1 MHIRLACVTTR
12 AQEDRMLPW
21 IGKNVVVIGGS
32 RGVGRRI
39 VEAAIRNGARVL
51 AVARREAPLRQL
63 AKRFAAP
70 KFCRSTQRMKRLLP
84 KYSRSCEW
92 DSWYHG
98 YYEGKGTPQGA
109 SYLYWVDSKRDSA
122 AFESFL
128 GAMPG
133 ALSCGWER
141 TRIRLLMI
149 RMAGNHISS
158 GAGARRLLM

>member
-1 MHIRLACVTTR
+1 MLKNTTV
-12 AQEDRMLPW
+12 ASGEWEGM
-21 IGKNVVVIGGS
+21 
-32 RGVGRRI
+32 RRN
-39 VEAAIRNGARVL
+39 EKG
-51 AVARREAPLRQL
+51 
-63 AKRFAAP
+63 
-70 KFCRSTQRMKRLLP
+70 
-84 KYSRSCEW
+84 EW